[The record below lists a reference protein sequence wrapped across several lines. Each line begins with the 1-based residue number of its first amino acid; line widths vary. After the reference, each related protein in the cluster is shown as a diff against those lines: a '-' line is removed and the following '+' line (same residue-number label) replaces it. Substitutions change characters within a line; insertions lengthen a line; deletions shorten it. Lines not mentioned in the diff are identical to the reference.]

1 MKRRDA
7 LATVPAALYAAA
19 CHGDQDKPGTTP
31 GASYPTRPPKGGPRS
46 VPVTEKVT
54 LTFDGQVQVTPAIAL
69 LVAGTDA
76 SLKWDVRIPRDH
88 SLEINFVADYPGEL
102 QLLNAKAGNVLP
114 TRGPF
119 RPAANEVRGR
129 YVAQGPT
136 TLDSGPVDVRVES
149 YWKYEVT
156 VLGPDRKVL
165 ALVDPGV
172 ILKEGG

>member
-7 LATVPAALYAAA
+7 LAAVPAALYAAA

-31 GASYPTRPPKGGPRS
+31 GASYPKPPKDGPRS
-46 VPVTEKVT
+46 VPVTDKVI
-54 LTFDGQVQVTPAIAL
+54 LKFDGQLHVTPAIAL
-69 LVAGTDA
+69 LVVGTGA
-76 SLKWDVRIPRDH
+76 SLKWQIDIPREH
-88 SLEINFVADYPGEL
+88 TLEINFVVDYEGEM
-102 QLLNAKAGNVLP
+102 QLLNSKAGSIQP

-129 YVAQGPT
+129 YVARGPA
-136 TLDSGPVDVRVES
+136 TLDSGTADVRVES

-172 ILKEGG
+172 IFKEGG